1 MAREY
6 YDVFLQRN
14 SGRTGAGEKEI
25 VRNKVKENFKK
36 FLKISPNAVEVKI
49 NSTNEFMTV
58 GMISEKDK
66 ETIFQQNILTDIDSP
81 LNLGE
86 LIFWKNTTWIVMQPF
101 VNVIEGYNKYSVL
114 ECKRV
119 VKWVDSNSLV
129 HESPCYLVAQTD
141 SAIKESFKTID
152 NNLMRGPDKVLSI
165 VMPFTTIEKGQK
177 IIIED
182 TAWEIVETDFIS
194 IKGLM
199 YISLTERKKN
209 QFTDS
214 SELNDVTNV
223 GDTYIEIDDLKITVD
238 DSYILN
244 PTLYRNKKQVSCNF
258 IYKISN
264 EEIADIT
271 NNTILAKTAG
281 ITHLTITSDTAEKV
295 VKEVEIEVIQTQQLT
310 KEISIVGDEIIKPNQ
325 TKSYQINYF
334 ENGVIVPE
342 AISVIIVTTN
352 GLADYVIDGNTVVL
366 KSLNRNEVGT
376 ITIKAQYEGI
386 EKEKIIEMISL
397 WG

>member
-1 MAREY
+1 MSREY

-25 VRNKVKENFKK
+25 VKNKVKENFKK

-66 ETIFQQNILTDIDSP
+66 ETVFQQNILTDIDSP

-86 LIFWKNTTWIVMQPF
+86 LIFWKNTTWILVQPF
-101 VNVIEGYNKYSVL
+101 INVIEGYNKYSAL
-114 ECKRV
+114 ECKHV
-119 VKWVDSNSLV
+119 VKWVDGNGLV

-214 SELNDVTNV
+214 SELNDVTNI
-223 GDTYIEIDDLKITVD
+223 GDTYIEMDDLKITID

-244 PTLYRNKKQVSCNF
+244 PTLYRNKKQVNCNF
-258 IYKISN
+258 TYKISN

-352 GLADYVIDGNTVVL
+352 GLAEYVIDGNTVVL